1 MGQITLAP
9 DVAGAFPEAE
19 VRLVVT
25 ATGTPWPSPRRK
37 PEAEPLPP
45 GSRAGGDWPVR
56 GSRVCRGG
64 GLTLSQRVMPWTMR
78 LVSCLT

>member
-45 GSRAGGDWPVR
+45 RSTAGGD
-56 GSRVCRGG
+56 
-64 GLTLSQRVMPWTMR
+64 
-78 LVSCLT
+78 